1 MIYWEDVM
9 RAPSAGIRL
18 SSADASIVK
27 GMLSRGDRQ
36 SDIASFFGVNGGR
49 IAEISVGKTFV
60 SASIAPAANLPPAGP
75 YIYGNLWRSMRQA
88 LSSIQADLTSGKN
101 TAAAATVAA
110 ALKKL

>member
-1 MIYWEDVM
+1 M

-27 GMLSRGDRQ
+27 GMLARGDRQ

-49 IAEISVGKTFV
+49 IAEISVGKRFV
-60 SASIAPAANLPPAGP
+60 SASIAPRASLPPAGP
-75 YIYGNLWRSMRQA
+75 YIYGKLWRSMKQA
-88 LSSIQADLTSGKN
+88 ILSIQADLSSGKIP
-101 TAAAATVAA
+101 AVAATAAA